1 MEGSQKIPL
10 VMVDKE
16 TDFLERFSMKHI
28 IGQHLAMRE
37 YYLNPIFKSAYLR
50 IVTCGVHAVSKISK
64 IVQFLI
70 AIRAQ
75 IEHLVMREYY
85 FSLKSTYLRI

>member
-1 MEGSQKIPL
+1 
-10 VMVDKE
+10 MVDRE
-16 TDFLERFSMKHI
+16 TDFLERFSMKHM

-37 YYLNPIFKSAYLR
+37 YCFSPIFKSAYLR
-50 IVTCGVHAVSKISK
+50 IETCGVTAVSKISK

-75 IEHLVMREYY
+75 IENLVMREYY
-85 FSLKSTYLRI
+85 FSLKSINLRI